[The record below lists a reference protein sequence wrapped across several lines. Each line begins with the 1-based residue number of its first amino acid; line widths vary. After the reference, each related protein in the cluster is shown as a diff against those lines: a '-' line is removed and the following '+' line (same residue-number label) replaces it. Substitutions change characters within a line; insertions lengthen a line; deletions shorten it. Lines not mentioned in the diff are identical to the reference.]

1 MNKAAQ
7 RPPETGEDVP
17 LTVAERGV
25 REDEVGKSSVLCQPT
40 VFAVVRD
47 GRRVWLEDSGFLR
60 EDDRVLEVRQA

>member
-1 MNKAAQ
+1 M
-7 RPPETGEDVP
+7 
-17 LTVAERGV
+17 TVGERGV

-47 GRRVWLEDSGFLR
+47 GRRIWLEDSGFLR